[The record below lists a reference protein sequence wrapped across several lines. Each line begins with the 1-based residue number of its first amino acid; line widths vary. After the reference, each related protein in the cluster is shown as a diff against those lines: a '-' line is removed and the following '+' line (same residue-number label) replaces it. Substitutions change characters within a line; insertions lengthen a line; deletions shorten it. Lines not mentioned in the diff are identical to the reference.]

1 MSERD
6 IVDFGNFIKRASCYI
21 ACRGKLALLPGAVR
35 IFLGRLELLSS
46 FTCSYGITRV
56 GQKGHL

>member
-1 MSERD
+1 MSERG
-6 IVDFGNFIKRASCYI
+6 IMDFGNFVERVFCFI
-21 ACRGKLALLPGAVR
+21 ACRGKLVLLPVAVR
-35 IFLGRLELLSS
+35 IFLGGLELFSS

>member
-6 IVDFGNFIKRASCYI
+6 IVDFGDFAERVFCLM
-21 ACRGKLALLPGAVR
+21 ACRGKLVFLPVAVR
-35 IFLGRLELLSS
+35 IFLSGLELLSS